1 MALFDKDKQGGINS
15 AASEDAMTYRR
26 NLVDEMV
33 FELIPLKSVDA
44 GIEALPPNSPV
55 SVTASPVKGLDAT
68 MELTDQIRSLGHRP
82 IPHIAARLVEG
93 PDHVAKIAKWM
104 KTEGHETL
112 FCVAG
117 DAEEPAGPYAGAHAF
132 LSDLF
137 AQDHGLSTVGIT
149 AYPDGHALISS
160 EICHEQLHAK
170 QALLAQAGIRGWA
183 STQMCFDTG
192 LMADW
197 LRTER
202 AAGFDL
208 PVHLGVPG
216 VVDRA
221 KLMTMGVR
229 LGVGASLRFLKKN
242 KAAVTK
248 LLSPGA
254 YDPDDILEPLTGS
267 LESLGVEGLHVFTF
281 NQVEA
286 TEAWR
291 QSVLNAGS

>member
-1 MALFDKDKQGGINS
+1 MSRFGKNTDTPPVDDAAMA
-15 AASEDAMTYRR
+15 YRR
-26 NLVDEMV
+26 DLVDNMV

-44 GIEALPPNSPV
+44 GIDALPLNSPV

-68 MELTDQIRSLGHRP
+68 MELTDRIRSLGHRP
-82 IPHIAARLVEG
+82 IPHIAARLVESQ
-93 PDHVAKIAKWM
+93 DQVAQIAKWM
-104 KTEGHETL
+104 KTEGYETL

-117 DAEEPAGPYAGAHAF
+117 DAEEPAGPYEGAHSF

-137 AQDHGLSTVGIT
+137 AQDHGLTTVGIT
-149 AYPDGHALISS
+149 AYPDGHALIRN
-160 EICHEQLHAK
+160 EILHEQLHAK
-170 QALLAQAGIRGWA
+170 QALLAEAGVNGWA
-183 STQMCFDTG
+183 STQMCFDTD
-192 LMADW
+192 LIADW
-197 LRTER
+197 LRNER
-202 AAGFDL
+202 AEGFEL
-208 PVHLGVPG
+208 PIHLGIPG

-248 LLSPGA
+248 LLAPGA
-254 YDPDDILEPLTGS
+254 YDPDDILEPLTAS
-267 LESLGVEGLHVFTF
+267 LDALGIEGLHVFTF